1 MASFDI
7 VDLITNNP
15 ITCLKT
21 NFVLNK
27 DYSESY
33 VINSNNFATVATGA
47 KNNGSGGQNIQKY
60 FLNIKPVLHFKR
72 QFLLT

>member
-33 VINSNNFATVATGA
+33 VINSNNFAPVATGA
-47 KNNGSGGQNIQKY
+47 K
-60 FLNIKPVLHFKR
+60 
-72 QFLLT
+72 